1 MPKIKMS
8 ELSQKNN
15 HSEEELEKSASENST
30 KIAVLVVEDDKF
42 LRELLARKLKAS
54 GFDVMSAID
63 GKEVAKKI
71 EEKTPQLILLDLVLP
86 GVDGFEIL
94 KELKGDPK
102 TKQIPVIVLSNLGQK
117 EEVEK
122 GIKLGASDYLI
133 KAHFTPDEIINKIR
147 TVLGEE

>member
-1 MPKIKMS
+1 MS